1 MQRGN
6 YVLIKEGVHDESMPR
21 GSRDAL
27 VVDQV
32 GYDEWLVM
40 FRNGAF
46 LKFHESQLE
55 VLSEAIPEEFNEA
68 RG

>member
-6 YVLIKEGVHDESMPR
+6 YVLIKEGVHDEAMPR

-32 GYDEWLVM
+32 GWDEWLVM

-55 VLSEAIPEEFNEA
+55 VLSESTPEEFNEA
-68 RG
+68 RR